1 MMDETEYAVPRYFL
15 SGSSRISHRCLAC
28 TKSSQKCQ
36 MEGVWQRLQAVYV
49 VGSSLSCSRGH
60 DRGGCNDG
68 GDALRKGAETPKQ
81 DSVMG

>member
-36 MEGVWQRLQAVYV
+36 MEGCRRFMWLGVRCRVP
-49 VGSSLSCSRGH
+49 VGMIGEDVTTVEMPYERVLKHRSRT
-60 DRGGCNDG
+60 R
-68 GDALRKGAETPKQ
+68 
-81 DSVMG
+81 